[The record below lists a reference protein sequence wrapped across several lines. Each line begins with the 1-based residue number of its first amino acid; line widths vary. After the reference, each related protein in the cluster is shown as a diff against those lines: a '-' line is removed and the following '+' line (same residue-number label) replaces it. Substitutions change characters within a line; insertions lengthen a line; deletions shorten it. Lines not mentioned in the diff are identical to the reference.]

1 MGTGTEVKLRLAFAC
16 VLCASAAAAAPGDY
30 FLYAPQPAGSGASIG
45 TGEDGVVVK
54 EITIRKGDTLSAIS
68 RAFSGRASY
77 FPQILLF
84 NQISDPDLIY
94 AGRTLRV
101 PVAHAAAKQKGR
113 AVLQAPVRQEAP
125 PVIDYRRPAEQQ
137 MDLVVPAP
145 APAVE
150 PTEVPDAK
158 GEQGLYEKAVKAY
171 RGKTCADALPFL
183 DSFLT
188 QYPASSLAPDVALLR
203 ADCHLRLSQQLQK

>member
-1 MGTGTEVKLRLAFAC
+1 VKLRLALAF

-30 FLYAPQPAGSGASIG
+30 YLYAPQSVGPDASAA
-45 TGEDGVVVK
+45 TGGDGVVVK
-54 EITIRKGDTLSAIS
+54 EITIRRGDTLSEIS
-68 RAFSGRASY
+68 RAFNGRASY

-101 PVAHAAAKQKGR
+101 PVAPVAAKQKER
-113 AVLQAPVRQEAP
+113 AVPQAPVRKEAP
-125 PVIDYRRPAEQQ
+125 PAIDDERPEDQQ
-137 MDLVVPAP
+137 KDRVVPVPAP
-145 APAVE
+145 AVKP
-150 PTEVPDAK
+150 PEVQDVK

-171 RGKTCADALPFL
+171 RGATCADALPLL

-188 QYPASSLAPDVALLR
+188 RFPASPLAPDVGLLR